1 MATAPEVTRALAKS
15 KYASKVC
22 GYLGVDRS
30 KCEKVFDKL
39 YTNMKA
45 AYEAV
50 T

>member
-1 MATAPEVTRALAKS
+1 MATTPEAARAIAKS

-30 KCEKVFDKL
+30 KCEKVFEKL
-39 YTNMKA
+39 FANMKA
-45 AYEAV
+45 AYEAI